1 MFPFLL
7 TVCCIWLF
15 GPPVPVVEGMAS
27 YYTRESGTTTA
38 SGEAFDENAL
48 TCAMRE
54 GTFGG
59 LYLVVTEDG
68 RSVVCRLNDRGPHVR
83 GRVIDLS
90 KGAMERLGA
99 TEEGLVRVR
108 VYRLQLDFPPRFMD
122 TVSMKKNEET

>member
-1 MFPFLL
+1 MLPFLL

-15 GPPVPVVEGMAS
+15 GPPVLVVEGTAS

-59 LYLVVTEDG
+59 HYLVVTEDG
-68 RSVVCRLNDRGPHVR
+68 RSVVCQLNDRGPHAR

-99 TEEGLVRVR
+99 TEEGLVPVR
-108 VYRLQLDFPPRFMD
+108 VYRLQLDFQPRFMD
-122 TVSMKKNEET
+122 TVSMKRNEGT

>member
-15 GPPVPVVEGMAS
+15 GPPAPVVAGTAS
-27 YYTRESGTTTA
+27 YYTRASGAVTA
-38 SGEAFDENAL
+38 SGEPFDENAL

-59 LYLVVTEDG
+59 FYLVVTKDG

-83 GRVIDLS
+83 GHVIDLS

-99 TEEGLVRVR
+99 TEEGLVHVR
-108 VYRLQLDFPPRFMD
+108 VYRLQLDFLVRFMD
-122 TVSMKKNEET
+122 TVSTKKNEGT